1 MTDYVSVRLWHVRST
16 YEAMCFSANEGGPSF
31 WIPRH
36 KIASVI
42 NGVDGE
48 CAISI
53 PRSLAMKLKLRIYA

>member
-1 MTDYVSVRLWHVRST
+1 MTDDTPQFIQT
-16 YEAMCFSANEGGPSF
+16 YGS
-31 WIPRH
+31 
-36 KIASVI
+36 